1 MRVTERGMKTV
12 ATIVAIVALA
22 FIEYHALK
30 LDVDGAILSLVVAA
44 ISGLGGYQ
52 LGQVLKYRKK

>member
-1 MRVTERGMKTV
+1 MKTV

-30 LDVDGAILSLVVAA
+30 LNIDGAILSLVVAA